1 MAIDR
6 DTTIRRAEKLV
17 RDGRLEAA
25 IAEYQ
30 ALVDDQPSDWNSAN
44 VLGDL
49 LVRAGQVDKAI
60 VQFAR
65 VADHLAREGFL
76 PKAAALYK
84 KILKIRPDEDEAALR
99 IAEVSQRQGL
109 VAAAKAHLSAV
120 IERRHARGDRRGA
133 AELMVR
139 LSALDPVDIPARVV
153 AARAL
158 AQTGDGR
165 GAATELRAIAGEVA
179 AAGRESEGQGLLR
192 EAAGYDPQNDEIRSQ
207 LVQAALRQ
215 QDLPAVFAYARTT
228 AHLKEAAGTLHRSG
242 DFRASLAVIERAAE
256 LDPGDGEATLLL
268 ARACAR
274 LGDVTRARA
283 IVARAPRTG
292 HDVQAQLTRAEV
304 ELAIGRFEE
313 GRVLLEA
320 LLARVPDA
328 RPHVVDL
335 ALELGS
341 ELPQASFCCVDAVVS
356 SDTRQQE
363 WRRAA
368 ETLDAV
374 IEVNPGNLLPLV
386 RLVEV
391 AVDGNLGAQV
401 VQRARERL
409 TDAYLAAG
417 RGLEARLIAEDLV
430 GGAPWEEA
438 QVARLRRALSL
449 LGEREP
455 DRVIVDKLADSPRV
469 RARPAGR
476 NAARPAEDGGA
487 EDVFQ
492 LDVGTVDVGEIL
504 REVGDGLET
513 EVELVEV
520 DLSRAIDEIDAVVRA
535 SKGAAMSTD
544 SPRDLEGVF
553 EDFRE
558 EVSRENAMEEAEQQ
572 YTLALTYRD
581 MGLIDE
587 AMASLER
594 AARSPRRRFAAAA
607 LLGRLHLGRNKLA
620 HAIEWFERAAEAPAS
635 TPEESRALLYELA
648 RTLEQSGE
656 GARALAVYMELRS
669 DADDYRDVVQ
679 RIDRLTDLQTKG

>member
-1 MAIDR
+1 
-6 DTTIRRAEKLV
+6 
-17 RDGRLEAA
+17 
-25 IAEYQ
+25 
-30 ALVDDQPSDWNSAN
+30 
-44 VLGDL
+44 
-49 LVRAGQVDKAI
+49 
-60 VQFAR
+60 
-65 VADHLAREGFL
+65 
-76 PKAAALYK
+76 
-84 KILKIRPDEDEAALR
+84 
-99 IAEVSQRQGL
+99 
-109 VAAAKAHLSAV
+109 
-120 IERRHARGDRRGA
+120 
-133 AELMVR
+133 
-139 LSALDPVDIPARVV
+139 
-153 AARAL
+153 
-158 AQTGDGR
+158 
-165 GAATELRAIAGEVA
+165 
-179 AAGRESEGQGLLR
+179 
-192 EAAGYDPQNDEIRSQ
+192 
-207 LVQAALRQ
+207 
-215 QDLPAVFAYARTT
+215 
-228 AHLKEAAGTLHRSG
+228 
-242 DFRASLAVIERAAE
+242 
-256 LDPGDGEATLLL
+256 
-268 ARACAR
+268 
-274 LGDVTRARA
+274 
-283 IVARAPRTG
+283 
-292 HDVQAQLTRAEV
+292 
-304 ELAIGRFEE
+304 
-313 GRVLLEA
+313 
-320 LLARVPDA
+320 
-328 RPHVVDL
+328 
-335 ALELGS
+335 
-341 ELPQASFCCVDAVVS
+341 
-356 SDTRQQE
+356 
-363 WRRAA
+363 
-368 ETLDAV
+368 
-374 IEVNPGNLLPLV
+374 VNPGNLLPLV